1 MGRKALKRLRKKRR
15 TIKLRKA
22 PAQASPPVP
31 PVDLV
36 RFMMAN
42 NSASNNIAQ
51 NNHEELLMMRMASEK
66 KNQEMES
73 YKRQI
78 DMELQKQKDIIS
90 ERARLDKEN
99 KNMLSELKKQIESDK
114 FMEDAT
120 RENND
125 VKNKLELQNVKHE
138 HKMNIQT
145 QKNEVTEQEI
155 QRQKELNKK
164 QEENVKLKREL
175 EIIKQ
180 KNNELNNQIKNN
192 DLYNNNLQLKDEI
205 KRLKSENEAY
215 DELIKTDEFVKS
227 ADNHKKYI
235 LELEKQKFDSEL
247 KDQVYKKRRE
257 VLLNY
262 ANIPEISEEQWT
274 AMQNKLKESIQSSI
288 VKEMEFKKQQE
299 EFNKKEDET
308 NHYKELLDQQ
318 TKKMHEAEIEKVRA
332 EKKIEKMKN
341 KSELADE
348 MKEAIEYEATQRMD
362 IEEINKKT
370 DLAKK
375 AMEVYQ
381 ESLAVNAQN
390 KYIKDNGLKNAKV
403 LAEMKQKI
411 VETEYSNNAIKEYS
425 DLLDQLQKAE
435 ATNSVAAKMY
445 NFTDKFTDYRTSVP
459 AAKILI
465 EQMGYYNNSFD
476 KRRNLVDSLEAR
488 IAQNPNVWSYMVK
501 KYNQLEDVRNHY
513 SFQTL
518 PYLTEIIN
526 NMDQTINE
534 FKENNWALS

>member
-22 PAQASPPVP
+22 PAQASP

-180 KNNELNNQIKNN
+180 KNSELNNQIKNN

-262 ANIPEISEEQWT
+262 ANIPEISEKQWT
-274 AMQNKLKESIQSSI
+274 EMQNKLKQSIQSSI
-288 VKEMEFKKQQE
+288 VQEMEFKKQQE
-299 EFNKKEDET
+299 EFNKKEAET

-332 EKKIEKMKN
+332 EKRLEKINN

-370 DLAKK
+370 DLAKR

-381 ESLAVNAQN
+381 ESLVVNAQN
-390 KYIKDNGLKNAKV
+390 KYIKDNGLKNAKE

-445 NFTDKFTDYRTSVP
+445 NFTDNFTDYRTGVP

-465 EQMGYYNNSFD
+465 EQMGYYKNSFD

-501 KYNQLEDVRNHY
+501 NHNELEDVRNHY

-526 NMDQTINE
+526 NMDKTINE

>member
-22 PAQASPPVP
+22 PAQASP

-180 KNNELNNQIKNN
+180 KNSELNNQIKNN

-262 ANIPEISEEQWT
+262 ANIPEISEKQWT
-274 AMQNKLKESIQSSI
+274 EMQNKLKESIQSSI

-299 EFNKKEDET
+299 EFNKKEAET

-332 EKKIEKMKN
+332 EKRLEKINN

-370 DLAKK
+370 DLAKR

-381 ESLAVNAQN
+381 ESLVVNAQN
-390 KYIKDNGLKNAKV
+390 KYIKDNGLKNAKE

-435 ATNSVAAKMY
+435 AANSVAAKMY
-445 NFTDKFTDYRTSVP
+445 NFTDKFTDYRTGVP

-465 EQMGYYNNSFD
+465 EQMGYYKNSFEN
-476 KRRNLVDSLEAR
+476 RRKLVDSLEAR

>member
-22 PAQASPPVP
+22 PAQASP

-180 KNNELNNQIKNN
+180 KNSELNNQIKNN
-192 DLYNNNLQLKDEI
+192 DLYNNNLQLEDEI

-262 ANIPEISEEQWT
+262 ANIPEITEKQWT
-274 AMQNKLKESIQSSI
+274 EMQNKLKESIQSSI

-299 EFNKKEDET
+299 EFNKKEAET

-332 EKKIEKMKN
+332 EKRLEKMNN

-381 ESLAVNAQN
+381 ESLVVNAQN
-390 KYIKDNGLKNAKV
+390 KYIKDNGLKNAKE

-445 NFTDKFTDYRTSVP
+445 NFTDKFTDYRTGVP

-465 EQMGYYNNSFD
+465 EQMGYYKNSFEN
-476 KRRNLVDSLEAR
+476 RRKLVDSLEAR

-501 KYNQLEDVRNHY
+501 KHNELEDVRNHY

-534 FKENNWALS
+534 FKASNWPLS

>member
-22 PAQASPPVP
+22 PAQASP

-180 KNNELNNQIKNN
+180 KNSELNNQIKNN
-192 DLYNNNLQLKDEI
+192 DLYNNNLQLEDEI

-262 ANIPEISEEQWT
+262 ANIPEITEEQWT

-299 EFNKKEDET
+299 EFNKKEAET

-332 EKKIEKMKN
+332 EKRLEKINN

-370 DLAKK
+370 DLAKR

-381 ESLAVNAQN
+381 ESLVVNAQN
-390 KYIKDNGLKNAKV
+390 KYIKDNGLKNAKE

-445 NFTDKFTDYRTSVP
+445 NFTDNFTDYRTGVP

-465 EQMGYYNNSFD
+465 EQMGYYKNSFEN
-476 KRRNLVDSLEAR
+476 KRKLVDSLEAR

-501 KYNQLEDVRNHY
+501 NHNELEDVRNHY

-526 NMDQTINE
+526 NMDKTINE
-534 FKENNWALS
+534 FKASNWPLS

>member
-22 PAQASPPVP
+22 PAQASP

-262 ANIPEISEEQWT
+262 ANIPEISEKQWT
-274 AMQNKLKESIQSSI
+274 EMQNKLKESIQSSI

-299 EFNKKEDET
+299 EFNKKEAET

-332 EKKIEKMKN
+332 EKRLEKINN

-381 ESLAVNAQN
+381 ESLVVNAQN
-390 KYIKDNGLKNAKV
+390 KYIKDNGLKNAKE

-445 NFTDKFTDYRTSVP
+445 NFTDNFTDYRTGVP

-465 EQMGYYNNSFD
+465 EQMGYYKNSFEN
-476 KRRNLVDSLEAR
+476 RRNLVDSLEAR

-501 KYNQLEDVRNHY
+501 KYNELEDVRNHY

-526 NMDQTINE
+526 NMDKTINE

>member
-22 PAQASPPVP
+22 PAQASP

-180 KNNELNNQIKNN
+180 KNSELNNQIKNN
-192 DLYNNNLQLKDEI
+192 DLYNNNLQLEDEI

-262 ANIPEISEEQWT
+262 ANIPEISEKQWT
-274 AMQNKLKESIQSSI
+274 EMQNKLKESIQSSI

-299 EFNKKEDET
+299 EFNKKEAET

-332 EKKIEKMKN
+332 EKRLEKINN

-370 DLAKK
+370 DLAKR

-381 ESLAVNAQN
+381 ESLVVNAQN
-390 KYIKDNGLKNAKV
+390 KYIKDNGLKNAKE

-465 EQMGYYNNSFD
+465 EQMGYYKNSFD

-501 KYNQLEDVRNHY
+501 KHNELEDVRNHY

-526 NMDQTINE
+526 NMDKTINE

>member
-22 PAQASPPVP
+22 PAQASP

-180 KNNELNNQIKNN
+180 KNSELNNQIKNN
-192 DLYNNNLQLKDEI
+192 DLYNNNLQLEDEI

-262 ANIPEISEEQWT
+262 ANIPEISEKQWT
-274 AMQNKLKESIQSSI
+274 EMQNKLKESIQSSI

-299 EFNKKEDET
+299 EFNKKEAET

-332 EKKIEKMKN
+332 EKRLEKINN

-381 ESLAVNAQN
+381 ESLVVNAQN
-390 KYIKDNGLKNAKV
+390 KYIKDNGLKNAKE

-445 NFTDKFTDYRTSVP
+445 NFTDNFTDYRTGVP

-465 EQMGYYNNSFD
+465 EQMGYYKNSFEN
-476 KRRNLVDSLEAR
+476 RRNLVDSLEAR

-501 KYNQLEDVRNHY
+501 NHNELEDVRNHY

-526 NMDQTINE
+526 NMDKTINE

>member
-22 PAQASPPVP
+22 PAQASP

-180 KNNELNNQIKNN
+180 KNSELNNQIKNN
-192 DLYNNNLQLKDEI
+192 DLYNNNLQLEDEI

-262 ANIPEISEEQWT
+262 ANIPEISEKQWT
-274 AMQNKLKESIQSSI
+274 EMQNKLKESIQSSI

-299 EFNKKEDET
+299 EFNKKEAET

-332 EKKIEKMKN
+332 EKRLEKINN

-370 DLAKK
+370 DLAKR

-381 ESLAVNAQN
+381 ESLVVNAQN
-390 KYIKDNGLKNAKV
+390 KYIKDNGLKNAKE

-465 EQMGYYNNSFD
+465 EQMGYYKNSFEN
-476 KRRNLVDSLEAR
+476 RRKLVDSLEAR
-488 IAQNPNVWSYMVK
+488 IAQNTNVWSYMVK
-501 KYNQLEDVRNHY
+501 KHNELEDVRNHY

-526 NMDQTINE
+526 NMDKTINE

>member
-22 PAQASPPVP
+22 PAQASP

-180 KNNELNNQIKNN
+180 KNSELNNQIKNN

-262 ANIPEISEEQWT
+262 ANIPEISEKQWT
-274 AMQNKLKESIQSSI
+274 EMQNKLKESIQSSI

-299 EFNKKEDET
+299 EFNKKEAET

-332 EKKIEKMKN
+332 EKRLEKINN

-381 ESLAVNAQN
+381 ESLVVNAQN
-390 KYIKDNGLKNAKV
+390 KYIKDNGLKNAKE

-445 NFTDKFTDYRTSVP
+445 NFTDKFTDYRTGVP

-465 EQMGYYNNSFD
+465 EQMGYYKNSFE

-501 KYNQLEDVRNHY
+501 KHNELEDVRNHY

-526 NMDQTINE
+526 NMDKTINE

>member
-22 PAQASPPVP
+22 PAQASP

-180 KNNELNNQIKNN
+180 KNSELNNQIKNN

-262 ANIPEISEEQWT
+262 ANIPEISEKQWT
-274 AMQNKLKESIQSSI
+274 EMQNKLKESIQSSI

-299 EFNKKEDET
+299 EFNKKEAET

-332 EKKIEKMKN
+332 EKRIEKMKN

-348 MKEAIEYEATQRMD
+348 MKEALEYEATQRMD

-381 ESLAVNAQN
+381 ESLVVNAQN
-390 KYIKDNGLKNAKV
+390 KYIKDNGLKNAKE

-445 NFTDKFTDYRTSVP
+445 NFTDNFTDYRTGVP

-465 EQMGYYNNSFD
+465 EQMGYYKNSFEN
-476 KRRNLVDSLEAR
+476 RRKLVDSLEAR

-501 KYNQLEDVRNHY
+501 KYNELEDVRNHY

>member
-22 PAQASPPVP
+22 PAQASP

-262 ANIPEISEEQWT
+262 ANIPEISEKQWT

-299 EFNKKEDET
+299 EFNKKEAET

-332 EKKIEKMKN
+332 EKRLEKINN

-381 ESLAVNAQN
+381 ESLVVNAQN
-390 KYIKDNGLKNAKV
+390 KYIKDNGLKNAKE

-445 NFTDKFTDYRTSVP
+445 NFTDKFTDYRTGVP

-465 EQMGYYNNSFD
+465 EQMGYYKNSFD

-526 NMDQTINE
+526 NMDKTINE

>member
-22 PAQASPPVP
+22 PAQASP

-180 KNNELNNQIKNN
+180 KNSELNNQIKNN

-262 ANIPEISEEQWT
+262 ANIPEISEKQWT
-274 AMQNKLKESIQSSI
+274 EMQNKLKQSIQSSI
-288 VKEMEFKKQQE
+288 VQEMEFKKQQE
-299 EFNKKEDET
+299 EFNKKEAET

-341 KSELADE
+341 KSALADE
-348 MKEAIEYEATQRMD
+348 MKEALEYEATQRMD

-381 ESLAVNAQN
+381 ESLVVNAQN
-390 KYIKDNGLKNAKV
+390 KYIKDNGLKNAKE

-465 EQMGYYNNSFD
+465 EQMGYYKNSFD

-501 KYNQLEDVRNHY
+501 NHNELEDVRNHY

-526 NMDQTINE
+526 NMDKTINE

>member
-22 PAQASPPVP
+22 PAQASPPV
-31 PVDLV
+31 DIV

-180 KNNELNNQIKNN
+180 KNSELNNQIKNN
-192 DLYNNNLQLKDEI
+192 DLYNNNLQLEDEI

-262 ANIPEISEEQWT
+262 ANIPEISEKQWT
-274 AMQNKLKESIQSSI
+274 AMQNKLKQSIQSSI
-288 VKEMEFKKQQE
+288 VQEMEFKKQQE
-299 EFNKKEDET
+299 EFNKKEAET

-332 EKKIEKMKN
+332 EKRLEKINN
-341 KSELADE
+341 KSALADE
-348 MKEAIEYEATQRMD
+348 MKEALEYEATQRMD

-370 DLAKK
+370 DLAKR

-381 ESLAVNAQN
+381 ESLVVNAQN
-390 KYIKDNGLKNAKV
+390 KYIKDNGLKNAKE

-445 NFTDKFTDYRTSVP
+445 NFTDNFTDYRTGVP

-465 EQMGYYNNSFD
+465 EQMGYYKNSFEN
-476 KRRNLVDSLEAR
+476 KRKLVDSLEAR

-501 KYNQLEDVRNHY
+501 KDNELEDVRNHY

>member
-22 PAQASPPVP
+22 PAQASP

-180 KNNELNNQIKNN
+180 KNSELNNQIKNN

-262 ANIPEISEEQWT
+262 ANIPEISEKQWT
-274 AMQNKLKESIQSSI
+274 AMQNKLKQSIQSSI

-299 EFNKKEDET
+299 EFNKKEAET

-332 EKKIEKMKN
+332 EKKIEKMNN
-341 KSELADE
+341 KSVLADE
-348 MKEAIEYEATQRMD
+348 MKEALEYEATQRMD
-362 IEEINKKT
+362 IDEINKKT

-381 ESLAVNAQN
+381 ESLVVNAQN
-390 KYIKDNGLKNAKV
+390 KYIKDNGLKNAKE

-435 ATNSVAAKMY
+435 AANSVAAKMY
-445 NFTDKFTDYRTSVP
+445 NFTDKFTDYRTGVP

-526 NMDQTINE
+526 NMDKTINE

>member
-22 PAQASPPVP
+22 PAQASP

-180 KNNELNNQIKNN
+180 KNSELNNQIKNN

-262 ANIPEISEEQWT
+262 ANIPEISEKQWT
-274 AMQNKLKESIQSSI
+274 EMQNKLKESIQSSI

-299 EFNKKEDET
+299 EFNKKEAET

-332 EKKIEKMKN
+332 EKRLEKINN

-381 ESLAVNAQN
+381 ESLVVNAQN
-390 KYIKDNGLKNAKV
+390 KYIKDNGLKNAKE

-435 ATNSVAAKMY
+435 AANSVAAKMY
-445 NFTDKFTDYRTSVP
+445 NFTDNFTDYRTGVP

-465 EQMGYYNNSFD
+465 EQMGYYKNSFD

-501 KYNQLEDVRNHY
+501 KHNELEDVRNHY

-526 NMDQTINE
+526 NMDKTINE

>member
-262 ANIPEISEEQWT
+262 ANIPEISEKQWT
-274 AMQNKLKESIQSSI
+274 AMQNKLKQSIQSSI

-299 EFNKKEDET
+299 EFNKKEAET

-332 EKKIEKMKN
+332 EKRLEKINN

-381 ESLAVNAQN
+381 ESLVVNAQN
-390 KYIKDNGLKNAKV
+390 KYIKDNGLKNAKE

-445 NFTDKFTDYRTSVP
+445 NFTDKFTDYRTGVP

-465 EQMGYYNNSFD
+465 EQMGYYKNSFEN
-476 KRRNLVDSLEAR
+476 RRNLVDSLEAR

-501 KYNQLEDVRNHY
+501 KYNELEDVRNHY

-526 NMDQTINE
+526 NMDKTINE

>member
-22 PAQASPPVP
+22 PAQASP

-180 KNNELNNQIKNN
+180 KNSELNNQIKNN
-192 DLYNNNLQLKDEI
+192 DLYNNNLQLEDEI

-262 ANIPEISEEQWT
+262 ANIPEISEKQWT
-274 AMQNKLKESIQSSI
+274 EMQNKLKESIQSSI

-299 EFNKKEDET
+299 EFNKKEAET

-332 EKKIEKMKN
+332 EKRLEKINN

-370 DLAKK
+370 DLAKR

-381 ESLAVNAQN
+381 ESLVVNAQN
-390 KYIKDNGLKNAKV
+390 KYIKDNGLKNAKE

-445 NFTDKFTDYRTSVP
+445 NFTDNFTDYRTGVP

-465 EQMGYYNNSFD
+465 EQMGYYKNSFEN
-476 KRRNLVDSLEAR
+476 KRKLVDSLEAR

-501 KYNQLEDVRNHY
+501 NHNELEDVRNHY

-526 NMDQTINE
+526 NMDKTINE

>member
-22 PAQASPPVP
+22 PAQASP

-180 KNNELNNQIKNN
+180 KNSELNNQIKNN
-192 DLYNNNLQLKDEI
+192 DLYNNNLQLEDEI

-262 ANIPEISEEQWT
+262 ANIPEITEEQWT
-274 AMQNKLKESIQSSI
+274 SMQNKLKESIQSSI

-299 EFNKKEDET
+299 EFNKKEAET

-381 ESLAVNAQN
+381 ESLVVNAQN
-390 KYIKDNGLKNAKV
+390 KYIKDNGLKNAKE

-526 NMDQTINE
+526 NMDKTINE

>member
-22 PAQASPPVP
+22 PAQASP

-180 KNNELNNQIKNN
+180 KNSELNNQIKNN

-262 ANIPEISEEQWT
+262 ANIPEISEKQWT
-274 AMQNKLKESIQSSI
+274 EMQNKLKESIQSSI

-299 EFNKKEDET
+299 EFNKKEAET

-332 EKKIEKMKN
+332 EKRLEKINN

-370 DLAKK
+370 DLAKR

-381 ESLAVNAQN
+381 ESLVVNAQN
-390 KYIKDNGLKNAKV
+390 KYIKDNGLKNAKE

-445 NFTDKFTDYRTSVP
+445 NFTDNFTDYRTGVP

-465 EQMGYYNNSFD
+465 EQMGYYKNSFEN
-476 KRRNLVDSLEAR
+476 RRNLVDSLEAR

-501 KYNQLEDVRNHY
+501 KYNELEDVRNHY

>member
-22 PAQASPPVP
+22 PAQASP

-180 KNNELNNQIKNN
+180 KNSELNNQIKNN

-262 ANIPEISEEQWT
+262 ANIPEITEEQWT
-274 AMQNKLKESIQSSI
+274 SMQNKLKESIQSSI

-299 EFNKKEDET
+299 EFNKKEAET

-332 EKKIEKMKN
+332 EKRLEKINN

-370 DLAKK
+370 DLAKR

-381 ESLAVNAQN
+381 ESLVVNAQN
-390 KYIKDNGLKNAKV
+390 KYIKDNGLKNAKE

-445 NFTDKFTDYRTSVP
+445 NFTDNFTDYRTGVP

-465 EQMGYYNNSFD
+465 EQMGYYKNSFEN
-476 KRRNLVDSLEAR
+476 RRKLVDSLEAR

-501 KYNQLEDVRNHY
+501 NHNELEDVRNHY

-526 NMDQTINE
+526 NMDKTINE

>member
-22 PAQASPPVP
+22 PAQASP

-180 KNNELNNQIKNN
+180 KNSELNNQIKNN
-192 DLYNNNLQLKDEI
+192 DLYNNNLQLEDEI

-262 ANIPEISEEQWT
+262 ANIPEITEEQWT

-299 EFNKKEDET
+299 EFNKKEAET

-332 EKKIEKMKN
+332 EKRLEKINN

-381 ESLAVNAQN
+381 ESLVVNAQN
-390 KYIKDNGLKNAKV
+390 KYIKDNGLKNAKE

-435 ATNSVAAKMY
+435 AANSVAAKMY
-445 NFTDKFTDYRTSVP
+445 NFTDNFTDYRTGVP

-465 EQMGYYNNSFD
+465 EQMGYYKNSFD

-501 KYNQLEDVRNHY
+501 KHNELEDVRNHY

-534 FKENNWALS
+534 FKASNWPLS

>member
-22 PAQASPPVP
+22 PAQASP

-180 KNNELNNQIKNN
+180 KNSELNNQIKNN

-262 ANIPEISEEQWT
+262 ANIPEISEKQWT
-274 AMQNKLKESIQSSI
+274 EMQNKLKESIQSSI

-299 EFNKKEDET
+299 EFNKKEAET

-381 ESLAVNAQN
+381 ESLVVNAQN
-390 KYIKDNGLKNAKV
+390 KYIKDNGLKNAKE

-465 EQMGYYNNSFD
+465 EQMGYYKNSFD

-501 KYNQLEDVRNHY
+501 NHNELEDVRNHY

-526 NMDQTINE
+526 NMDKTINE

>member
-22 PAQASPPVP
+22 PAQASP

-262 ANIPEISEEQWT
+262 ANIPEISEKQWT
-274 AMQNKLKESIQSSI
+274 EMQNKLKESIQSSI
-288 VKEMEFKKQQE
+288 VQEMEFKKQQE
-299 EFNKKEDET
+299 EFNKKEAET

-332 EKKIEKMKN
+332 EKRLEKINN

-381 ESLAVNAQN
+381 ESLVVNAQN
-390 KYIKDNGLKNAKV
+390 KYIKDNGLKNAKE

-435 ATNSVAAKMY
+435 AANSVAAKMY
-445 NFTDKFTDYRTSVP
+445 NFTDNFTDYRTGVP

-465 EQMGYYNNSFD
+465 EQMGYYKNSFEN
-476 KRRNLVDSLEAR
+476 RRKLVDSLEAR

-501 KYNQLEDVRNHY
+501 NHNELEDVRNHY

-526 NMDQTINE
+526 NMDKTINE

>member
-22 PAQASPPVP
+22 PAQASP

-180 KNNELNNQIKNN
+180 KNSELNNQIKNN

-262 ANIPEISEEQWT
+262 ANIPEISEKQWT
-274 AMQNKLKESIQSSI
+274 EMQNKLKESIQSSI
-288 VKEMEFKKQQE
+288 VQEMEFKKQQE
-299 EFNKKEDET
+299 EFNKKEAET
-308 NHYKELLDQQ
+308 NHYKELLEQQ

-332 EKKIEKMKN
+332 EKRLEKINN

-381 ESLAVNAQN
+381 ESLVVNAQN
-390 KYIKDNGLKNAKV
+390 KYIKDNGLKNAKE

-435 ATNSVAAKMY
+435 AANSVAAKMY

-465 EQMGYYNNSFD
+465 EQMGYYKNSFEN
-476 KRRNLVDSLEAR
+476 RRNLVDSLEAR

-501 KYNQLEDVRNHY
+501 KYNELEDVRNHY

-526 NMDQTINE
+526 NMDKTINE

>member
-22 PAQASPPVP
+22 PAQASP

-180 KNNELNNQIKNN
+180 KNSELNNQIKNN
-192 DLYNNNLQLKDEI
+192 DLYNNNLQLEDEI

-257 VLLNY
+257 LLLNY
-262 ANIPEISEEQWT
+262 ANIPEMTEEQWT
-274 AMQNKLKESIQSSI
+274 AMQNKLKQSIQSSI

-299 EFNKKEDET
+299 EFNKKEAET

-332 EKKIEKMKN
+332 EKRLEKINN

-381 ESLAVNAQN
+381 ESLVVNAQN
-390 KYIKDNGLKNAKV
+390 KYIKDNGLKNAKE

-501 KYNQLEDVRNHY
+501 NHNELEDVRNHY

-526 NMDQTINE
+526 NMDKTINE

>member
-22 PAQASPPVP
+22 PAQASP

-262 ANIPEISEEQWT
+262 ANIPEISEKQWT
-274 AMQNKLKESIQSSI
+274 EMQNKLKESIQSSI

-299 EFNKKEDET
+299 EFNKKEAET

-332 EKKIEKMKN
+332 EKRLEKINN

-381 ESLAVNAQN
+381 ESLVVNAQN
-390 KYIKDNGLKNAKV
+390 EYIKDNGLKNAKE

-435 ATNSVAAKMY
+435 AANSVAAKMY

-501 KYNQLEDVRNHY
+501 KHNELEDVRNHY

-526 NMDQTINE
+526 NMDKTINE

>member
-22 PAQASPPVP
+22 PAQASP

-192 DLYNNNLQLKDEI
+192 DLYNNNLQLEDEI

-262 ANIPEISEEQWT
+262 ANIPEISEKQWT

-299 EFNKKEDET
+299 EFNKKEAET

-332 EKKIEKMKN
+332 EKRLEKMNN
-341 KSELADE
+341 KSVLADE

-381 ESLAVNAQN
+381 ESLVVNAQN
-390 KYIKDNGLKNAKV
+390 KYIKDNGLKNAKE

-445 NFTDKFTDYRTSVP
+445 NFTDNFTDYRTGVP

-465 EQMGYYNNSFD
+465 EQMGYYKNSFEN
-476 KRRNLVDSLEAR
+476 KRKLVDSLEAR

-501 KYNQLEDVRNHY
+501 KHNELEDVRNHY

-526 NMDQTINE
+526 NMDKTINE

>member
-22 PAQASPPVP
+22 PAQASP

-180 KNNELNNQIKNN
+180 KNNELNNQIKKN

-262 ANIPEISEEQWT
+262 ANIPEISEKQWT
-274 AMQNKLKESIQSSI
+274 EMQNKLKESIQSSI

-299 EFNKKEDET
+299 EFNKKEAET

-370 DLAKK
+370 DLAKR

-381 ESLAVNAQN
+381 ESLVVNAQN
-390 KYIKDNGLKNAKV
+390 KYIKDNGLKNAKE

-445 NFTDKFTDYRTSVP
+445 NFTDKFTDYRTGVP

-465 EQMGYYNNSFD
+465 EQMGYYKNSFEN
-476 KRRNLVDSLEAR
+476 RRKLVDSLEAR

-534 FKENNWALS
+534 FKASNWPLS

>member
-22 PAQASPPVP
+22 PAQASP

-180 KNNELNNQIKNN
+180 KNSELNNQIKNN
-192 DLYNNNLQLKDEI
+192 DLYNNNLQLEDEI

-262 ANIPEISEEQWT
+262 ANIPEISEKQWT
-274 AMQNKLKESIQSSI
+274 EMQNKLKESIQSSI

-299 EFNKKEDET
+299 EFNKKEAET

-318 TKKMHEAEIEKVRA
+318 TKKMNEAEIEKVRA
-332 EKKIEKMKN
+332 EKRLEKMNN
-341 KSELADE
+341 KSALADE

-381 ESLAVNAQN
+381 ESLVVNAQN
-390 KYIKDNGLKNAKV
+390 KYIKDNGLKNAKE

-465 EQMGYYNNSFD
+465 EQMGYYKNSFD

-501 KYNQLEDVRNHY
+501 KHNELEDVRNHY

-526 NMDQTINE
+526 NMDKTINE

>member
-22 PAQASPPVP
+22 PAQASP

-180 KNNELNNQIKNN
+180 KNNELNNQIKKN

-262 ANIPEISEEQWT
+262 ANIPEISEKQWT

-288 VKEMEFKKQQE
+288 VQEMEFKKQQE
-299 EFNKKEDET
+299 EFNKKEAET
-308 NHYKELLDQQ
+308 NHYKELLEQQ

-332 EKKIEKMKN
+332 EKRLEKMNN
-341 KSELADE
+341 KSVLADE
-348 MKEAIEYEATQRMD
+348 MKEALEYEATQRMD

-381 ESLAVNAQN
+381 ESLVVNAQN
-390 KYIKDNGLKNAKV
+390 KYIKDNGLKNAKE

-445 NFTDKFTDYRTSVP
+445 NFTDNFTDYRTGVP

-465 EQMGYYNNSFD
+465 EQMGYYKNSFEN
-476 KRRNLVDSLEAR
+476 RRKLVDSLEAR

>member
-22 PAQASPPVP
+22 PAQASP

-180 KNNELNNQIKNN
+180 KNSELNNQIKNN

-262 ANIPEISEEQWT
+262 ANIPEISEKQWT
-274 AMQNKLKESIQSSI
+274 EMQNKLKQSIQSSI

-299 EFNKKEDET
+299 EFNKKEAET

-332 EKKIEKMKN
+332 EKRLEKMNN

-381 ESLAVNAQN
+381 ESLVVNAQN
-390 KYIKDNGLKNAKV
+390 KYIKDNGLKNAKE

-445 NFTDKFTDYRTSVP
+445 NFTDNFTDYRTGVP

-465 EQMGYYNNSFD
+465 EQMGYYKNSFEN
-476 KRRNLVDSLEAR
+476 RRNLVDSLEAR

-501 KYNQLEDVRNHY
+501 KHNELEDVRNHY

-526 NMDQTINE
+526 NMDKTINE

>member
-22 PAQASPPVP
+22 PAQASP

-180 KNNELNNQIKNN
+180 KNSELNNQIKNN

-262 ANIPEISEEQWT
+262 ANIPEISEKQWT
-274 AMQNKLKESIQSSI
+274 EMQNKLKESIQSSI

-299 EFNKKEDET
+299 EFNKKEAET
-308 NHYKELLDQQ
+308 NHYKELLEQQ

-332 EKKIEKMKN
+332 EKRLEKINN

-381 ESLAVNAQN
+381 ESLVVNAQN
-390 KYIKDNGLKNAKV
+390 KYIKDNGLKNAKE

-435 ATNSVAAKMY
+435 AANSVAAKMY
-445 NFTDKFTDYRTSVP
+445 NFTDKFTDYRTGVP

-465 EQMGYYNNSFD
+465 EQMGYYKNSFD

-501 KYNQLEDVRNHY
+501 KYNELEDVRNHY

-534 FKENNWALS
+534 FKASNWPLS

>member
-22 PAQASPPVP
+22 PAQASP

-180 KNNELNNQIKNN
+180 KNSELNNQIKNN
-192 DLYNNNLQLKDEI
+192 DLYNNNLQLEDEI

-262 ANIPEISEEQWT
+262 ANIPEISEKQWT
-274 AMQNKLKESIQSSI
+274 EMQNKLKESIQSSI

-299 EFNKKEDET
+299 EFNKKEAET

-332 EKKIEKMKN
+332 EKRLEKINN

-381 ESLAVNAQN
+381 ESLVVNAQN
-390 KYIKDNGLKNAKV
+390 KYIKDNGLKNAKE

-445 NFTDKFTDYRTSVP
+445 NFTDNFTDYRTGVP

-465 EQMGYYNNSFD
+465 EQMGYYKNSFEN
-476 KRRNLVDSLEAR
+476 RRNLVDSLEAR

-501 KYNQLEDVRNHY
+501 KYNELEDVRNHY

-526 NMDQTINE
+526 NMDKTINE

>member
-22 PAQASPPVP
+22 PAQASP

-180 KNNELNNQIKNN
+180 KNSELNNQIKNN

-262 ANIPEISEEQWT
+262 ANIPEISEKQWT
-274 AMQNKLKESIQSSI
+274 EMQNKLKESIQSSI

-299 EFNKKEDET
+299 EFNKKEAET

-332 EKKIEKMKN
+332 EKRLEKINN

-381 ESLAVNAQN
+381 ESLVVNAQN
-390 KYIKDNGLKNAKV
+390 KYIKDNGLKNAKE

-435 ATNSVAAKMY
+435 AANSVAAKMY
-445 NFTDKFTDYRTSVP
+445 NFTDKFTDYRTGVP

-465 EQMGYYNNSFD
+465 EQMGYYKNSFD

-501 KYNQLEDVRNHY
+501 KYNELEDVRNHY

-526 NMDQTINE
+526 NMDKTINE

>member
-22 PAQASPPVP
+22 PAQASP

-192 DLYNNNLQLKDEI
+192 DLYNNNLQLEDEI

-262 ANIPEISEEQWT
+262 ANIPEISEKQWT
-274 AMQNKLKESIQSSI
+274 AMQNKLKQSIQSSI

-299 EFNKKEDET
+299 EFNKKEAET

-332 EKKIEKMKN
+332 EKKLEKINN
-341 KSELADE
+341 KSALADE

-381 ESLAVNAQN
+381 ESLVVNAQN
-390 KYIKDNGLKNAKV
+390 KYIKDNGLKNAKE

-445 NFTDKFTDYRTSVP
+445 NFTDKFTDYRTGVP

-465 EQMGYYNNSFD
+465 EQMGYYKNSFEN
-476 KRRNLVDSLEAR
+476 KRKLVDSLEAR

-501 KYNQLEDVRNHY
+501 NHNELEDVRNHY

-526 NMDQTINE
+526 NMDKTINE

>member
-22 PAQASPPVP
+22 PAQASP

-180 KNNELNNQIKNN
+180 KNSELNNQIKNN

-262 ANIPEISEEQWT
+262 ANIPEISEKQWT
-274 AMQNKLKESIQSSI
+274 EMQNKLKESIQSSI

-299 EFNKKEDET
+299 EFNKKEAET

-332 EKKIEKMKN
+332 EKRLEKMNN

-348 MKEAIEYEATQRMD
+348 MKEALEYEATQRMD

-381 ESLAVNAQN
+381 ESLVVNAQN
-390 KYIKDNGLKNAKV
+390 KYIKDNGLKNAKE

-435 ATNSVAAKMY
+435 AANSVAAKMY
-445 NFTDKFTDYRTSVP
+445 NFTDKFTDYRTGVP

-465 EQMGYYNNSFD
+465 EQMGYYKNSFEN
-476 KRRNLVDSLEAR
+476 RRNLVDSLEAR

-501 KYNQLEDVRNHY
+501 KYNELEDVRNHY

-526 NMDQTINE
+526 NMDKTINE

>member
-22 PAQASPPVP
+22 PAQASP

-180 KNNELNNQIKNN
+180 KNSELNNQIKNN

-262 ANIPEISEEQWT
+262 ANIPEISEKQWT
-274 AMQNKLKESIQSSI
+274 AMQNKLKQSIQSSI
-288 VKEMEFKKQQE
+288 VQEMEFKKQQE
-299 EFNKKEDET
+299 EFNKKEAET

-332 EKKIEKMKN
+332 EKRLEKINN

-370 DLAKK
+370 DLAKR

-381 ESLAVNAQN
+381 ESLVVNAQN
-390 KYIKDNGLKNAKV
+390 KYIKDNGLKNAKE

-445 NFTDKFTDYRTSVP
+445 NFTDKFTDYRTGVP

-465 EQMGYYNNSFD
+465 EQMGYYKNSFEN
-476 KRRNLVDSLEAR
+476 RRKLVDSLEAR

-501 KYNQLEDVRNHY
+501 KYNELEDVRNHY

-526 NMDQTINE
+526 NMDKTINE

>member
-22 PAQASPPVP
+22 PAQASP

-138 HKMNIQT
+138 HKMIIQT

-192 DLYNNNLQLKDEI
+192 DLYNNNLQLEDEI

-262 ANIPEISEEQWT
+262 ANIPEISEKQWT

-288 VKEMEFKKQQE
+288 VQEMEFKKQQE
-299 EFNKKEDET
+299 EFNKKEAET

-332 EKKIEKMKN
+332 EKRLEKINN

-381 ESLAVNAQN
+381 ESLVVNAQN
-390 KYIKDNGLKNAKV
+390 KYIKDNGLKNAKE

-445 NFTDKFTDYRTSVP
+445 NFTDKFTDYRTGVP

-465 EQMGYYNNSFD
+465 EQMGYYKNSFD

-501 KYNQLEDVRNHY
+501 KHNELEDVRNHY

-526 NMDQTINE
+526 NMDKTINE

>member
-22 PAQASPPVP
+22 PAQASP

-262 ANIPEISEEQWT
+262 ANIPEISEKQWT
-274 AMQNKLKESIQSSI
+274 EMQNKLKESIQSSI

-299 EFNKKEDET
+299 EFNKKEAET

-332 EKKIEKMKN
+332 EKRLEKINN

-381 ESLAVNAQN
+381 ESLVVNAQN
-390 KYIKDNGLKNAKV
+390 KYIKDNGLKNAKE

-435 ATNSVAAKMY
+435 AANSVAAKMY

-465 EQMGYYNNSFD
+465 EQMGYYKNSFEN
-476 KRRNLVDSLEAR
+476 RRKLVDSLEAR

-501 KYNQLEDVRNHY
+501 KYNELEDVRNHY